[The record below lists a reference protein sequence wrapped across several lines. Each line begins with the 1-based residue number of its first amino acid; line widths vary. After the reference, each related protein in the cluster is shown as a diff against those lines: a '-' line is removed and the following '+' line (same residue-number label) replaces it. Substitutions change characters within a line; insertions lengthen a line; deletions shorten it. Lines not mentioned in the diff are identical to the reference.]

1 MVSGDALEL
10 KEGDE
15 ARERGRGCVTSSKST
30 VSSSGGSG
38 LRRGILA
45 ALGRSESR
53 SEEGNGEGREGFL

>member
-15 ARERGRGCVTSSKST
+15 ARERGRGCVTSSEST

-38 LRRGILA
+38 LRRGIPV
-45 ALGRSESR
+45 ALGCSESIF
-53 SEEGNGEGREGFL
+53 EEGNG